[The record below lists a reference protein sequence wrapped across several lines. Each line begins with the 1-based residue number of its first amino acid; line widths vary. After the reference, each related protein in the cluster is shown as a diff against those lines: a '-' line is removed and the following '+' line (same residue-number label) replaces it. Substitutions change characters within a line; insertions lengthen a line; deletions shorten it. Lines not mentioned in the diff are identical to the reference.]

1 MAVDL
6 AVAAAVTAAAA
17 VAAAIQAV
25 ALEDGHMQG
34 AAVAVAH
41 LIQDLVRLP
50 KVQPVQVKVK

>member
-1 MAVDL
+1 
-6 AVAAAVTAAAA
+6 
-17 VAAAIQAV
+17 
-25 ALEDGHMQG
+25 MQG